1 MRHARRVCLLE
12 WAVDRDRIHAAALRV
27 VQSLSV
33 DAMPECLLEYVS
45 MAAQRIYTTS
55 NAAMMWTRSSRRQT
69 ECRMVWLLVHARAKS
84 IAASSTRSQWR
95 GGLFCEYCMYI

>member
-33 DAMPECLLEYVS
+33 DAMPECLLE
-45 MAAQRIYTTS
+45 
-55 NAAMMWTRSSRRQT
+55 
-69 ECRMVWLLVHARAKS
+69 
-84 IAASSTRSQWR
+84 
-95 GGLFCEYCMYI
+95 

>member
-33 DAMPECLLEYVS
+33 DAMPEVGVCVDGSTADIYHLE
-45 MAAQRIYTTS
+45 
-55 NAAMMWTRSSRRQT
+55 RSLDVDS
-69 ECRMVWLLVHARAKS
+69 
-84 IAASSTRSQWR
+84 
-95 GGLFCEYCMYI
+95 